1 MASAS
6 SYPSTA
12 SRLTSILDAPIPPAE
27 TSTQLIDLQPRV
39 ANVGALQA
47 VHDSEIAELR
57 RRSAAVIQ
65 KWYNMDILQAGDNW
79 AGLVGRVEQVE
90 QHTRRIALA
99 KRMDDEII

>member
-39 ANVGALQA
+39 ANIEALQV
-47 VHDSEIAELR
+47 VHESEIAELR
-57 RRSAAVIQ
+57 QRSAAVIQ
-65 KWYNMDILQAGDNW
+65 KWYNMEILQAGDNW
-79 AGLVGRVEQVE
+79 AELVGRIEQVE
-90 QHTRRIALA
+90 QHSRRRSLA
-99 KRMDDEII
+99 KRMDDDMI